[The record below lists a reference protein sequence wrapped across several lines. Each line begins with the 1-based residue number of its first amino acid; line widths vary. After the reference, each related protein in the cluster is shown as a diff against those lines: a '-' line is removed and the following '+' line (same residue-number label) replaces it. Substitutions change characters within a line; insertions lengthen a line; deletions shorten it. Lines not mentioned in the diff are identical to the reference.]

1 MKWLQL
7 VRAPNAPTAAANILA
22 AFLLANHNWSHWP
35 ELVLLI
41 VSSLALYCS
50 GMVLND
56 VFDVES
62 DKLSQPNRPL
72 PSGRIAIPTARRLG
86 WGLMIFGVVV
96 AIAAGIYSGS
106 PSAPVRCSIVAVLLA
121 VAIYLYDGP
130 LKRTP
135 FAPSLMG
142 ACRSLNFLLGATTFQ
157 ATSAMAGGSGAQ
169 VAQPTNVW
177 LGFPPEVIWVAVA
190 IGVLITGVTLLARNE
205 THPQQNRGKLTIA
218 SFVIFLG
225 FALLA
230 ALPLCA
236 SGRLPADAQRTY
248 PLLILLVST
257 IPIRTADY
265 LSVRSHAGL
274 S

>member
-41 VSSLALYCS
+41 VSSVALYCS

-56 VFDVES
+56 VFDVEA
-62 DKLSQPNRPL
+62 DRLSQPNRPL
-72 PSGRIAIPTARRLG
+72 PSGRIAVQTARRLG

-96 AIAAGIYSGS
+96 AIAAGVWSGS
-106 PSAPVRCSIVAVLLA
+106 PSTPSTPSAAWRCGIVAVALA

-135 FAPSLMG
+135 FAPALMG

-157 ATSAMAGGSGAQ
+157 ATAA
-169 VAQPTNVW
+169 
-177 LGFPPEVIWVAVA
+177 VAVA
-190 IGVLITGVTLLARNE
+190 RKLNLCNPPRLGLA
-205 THPQQNRGKLTIA
+205 
-218 SFVIFLG
+218 FL
-225 FALLA
+225 
-230 ALPLCA
+230 
-236 SGRLPADAQRTY
+236 RR
-248 PLLILLVST
+248 
-257 IPIRTADY
+257 
-265 LSVRSHAGL
+265 
-274 S
+274 